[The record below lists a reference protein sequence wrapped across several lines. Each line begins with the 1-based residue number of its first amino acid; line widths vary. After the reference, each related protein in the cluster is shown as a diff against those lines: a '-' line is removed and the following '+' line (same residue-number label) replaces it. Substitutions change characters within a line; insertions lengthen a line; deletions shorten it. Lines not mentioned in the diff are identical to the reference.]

1 MIIKLEGGN
10 KTKLL
15 NVGYFNSIN
24 KDRVVSV
31 ADYESA
37 PIKKLVKNA
46 RDMGM
51 LVDLT
56 QGKKTRAV
64 IVMDS
69 SHIVLTSKSAESLA
83 KNE

>member
-1 MIIKLEGGN
+1 MS
-10 KTKLL
+10 KLL

-64 IVMDS
+64 IAMDS
-69 SHIVLTSKSAESLA
+69 SHIVLIAKSAEALA

>member
-1 MIIKLEGGN
+1 MS
-10 KTKLL
+10 KLL

-24 KDRVVSV
+24 KDRVVSI

-46 RDMGM
+46 RDMGL

-56 QGKKTRAV
+56 QGKKTRTV

-69 SHIVLTSKSAESLA
+69 GHIILSIKSSESLV
-83 KNE
+83 KNK

>member
-10 KTKLL
+10 MSKLL

-69 SHIVLTSKSAESLA
+69 SHIVLTAKSAEALA

>member
-1 MIIKLEGGN
+1 MNKLV
-10 KTKLL
+10 

-24 KDRVVSV
+24 RDRVVSI

-64 IVMDS
+64 IIMDS
-69 SHIVLTSKSAESLA
+69 SHIVLTVKSPEVLI
-83 KNE
+83 KN

>member
-10 KTKLL
+10 MSKLL

-31 ADYESA
+31 ADYESS

>member
-1 MIIKLEGGN
+1 MIIKLKGGN
-10 KTKLL
+10 MSKLL

-51 LVDLT
+51 LVKAL

-69 SHIVLTSKSAESLA
+69 SHIVLTAKSAEALA

>member
-1 MIIKLEGGN
+1 MN
-10 KTKLL
+10 LL

-24 KDRVVSV
+24 RDRVVSI
-31 ADYESA
+31 ADYNSA
-37 PIKKLVKNA
+37 PIKKLIKNA
-46 RDMGM
+46 REMGM

-56 QGKKTRAV
+56 QGKKTKSV

-69 SHIVLTSKSAESLA
+69 SHIVLTAKSPEKII

>member
-1 MIIKLEGGN
+1 MS
-10 KTKLL
+10 KLL

-56 QGKKTRAV
+56 QGKKTSAV

-69 SHIVLTSKSAESLA
+69 SHIVLTAKSAEALA